1 MLNERKMSLIDSVY
15 KIPKAMENRL
25 KFWLLM
31 DAWCI
36 DDAVQIITGIDP
48 DKTIK
53 PSVTDNTGSRILGA
67 VTLFDGRQL
76 PSPPREETYR
86 LVGGEYFDSLELVE
100 DEGFDDIDDSEIEWR
115 REESNALK
123 AYFDKC
129 ASIARL
135 FNNPTTCPTSPKE
148 WIERALS
155 KNIAI
160 PWLALAKEKGLLPN
174 SMTEEFE
181 SPSKSNASTDKTYVP
196 SNVKR
201 EAGKLKT
208 QKMYQTWRKKY
219 RELVKIHGHRNL
231 KDKWY
236 SLQIEKMDIANGRDW
251 DTIRKNMK
259 L

>member
-1 MLNERKMSLIDSVY
+1 MSLIDSAY

-31 DAWCI
+31 DAWSI
-36 DDAVQIITGIDP
+36 DDAAQIITGIDP
-48 DKTIK
+48 DKTIQ
-53 PSVTDNTGSRILGA
+53 PSYTVNRSVGA
-67 VTLFDGRQL
+67 VTLFNGRQL
-76 PSPPREETYR
+76 PSSPPGETYR
-86 LVGGEYFDSLELVE
+86 LIHGEVFDSRELVE
-100 DEGFDDIDDSEIEWR
+100 DETFDDIYDAEIEWCS
-115 REESNALK
+115 EEWNALK
-123 AYFDKC
+123 AYFDNC

-181 SPSKSNASTDKTYVP
+181 SASKSNASTDKSYVP

-208 QKMYQTWRKKY
+208 QKMYQTWQKKY
-219 RELVKIHGHRNL
+219 RELVKLHGHRNMSGE
-231 KDKWY
+231 WY
-236 SLQIEKMDIANGRDW
+236 SQQIAKLEIAEGRDSNR
-251 DTIRKNMK
+251 ILRKMK
-259 L
+259 K

>member
-1 MLNERKMSLIDSVY
+1 MSLIDSAY

-31 DAWCI
+31 DAWSI
-36 DDAVQIITGIDP
+36 DDAAQIIAGIDP

-53 PSVTDNTGSRILGA
+53 PSITDNTGSRILGA

-76 PSPPREETYR
+76 PSPPREEAYR
-86 LVGGEYFDSLELVE
+86 LVGGEFFDSLELVE
-100 DEGFDDIDDSEIEWR
+100 DENFDDSSNDAEIEWR
-115 REESNALK
+115 REESNALES
-123 AYFDKC
+123 YFDKC

-155 KNIAI
+155 KKIAI
-160 PWLALAKEKGLLPN
+160 PWLALAKEKGLLTN
-174 SMTEEFE
+174 SMTEESE
-181 SPSKSNASTDKTYVP
+181 RASKSNASTDKSYKP

-208 QKMYQTWRKKY
+208 QKMYQTWQKKY
-219 RELVKIHGHRNL
+219 RELVKIHGHKNMSGE
-231 KDKWY
+231 WY
-236 SLQIEKMDIANGRDW
+236 SQQIAKLEIAKGRNSNR
-251 DTIRKNMK
+251 ILRMMK
-259 L
+259 

>member
-1 MLNERKMSLIDSVY
+1 
-15 KIPKAMENRL
+15 MENRL
-25 KFWLLM
+25 KFWLSM
-31 DAWCI
+31 DAWSI
-36 DDAVQIITGIDP
+36 DDAAQIITGIDP

-53 PSVTDNTGSRILGA
+53 PRVSDNTGSRILGRL
-67 VTLFDGRQL
+67 TLFDGCQL

-86 LVGGEYFDSLELVE
+86 FVGGELFDSLELVE
-100 DEGFDDIDDSEIEWR
+100 ENFDDIYDADIERR
-115 REESNALK
+115 REESNARK

-251 DTIRKNMK
+251 NTIYGEMRK
-259 L
+259 

>member
-1 MLNERKMSLIDSVY
+1 MSLNDSAY

-31 DAWCI
+31 DAWSI
-36 DDAVQIITGIDP
+36 DDATQIITGIDP

-53 PSVTDNTGSRILGA
+53 PSVTDNTGSRTLGRL
-67 VTLFDGRQL
+67 TLFDGCQL
-76 PSPPREETYR
+76 PSPPHEETYR
-86 LVGGEYFDSLELVE
+86 LVGGEFFDSLELVE
-100 DEGFDDIDDSEIEWR
+100 ENFDDIYDSEIEWR
-115 REESNALK
+115 REEWNVLES
-123 AYFDKC
+123 YFDKC
-129 ASIARL
+129 ANIARL

-181 SPSKSNASTDKTYVP
+181 SASKSNASTDKSYKP
-196 SNVKR
+196 SNSKR

-208 QKMYQTWRKKY
+208 QKMYQTWQKKY
-219 RELVKIHGHRNL
+219 RELVKIHGHKNMSGE
-231 KDKWY
+231 WY
-236 SLQIEKMDIANGRDW
+236 SQQIAKLEIAEGRDS
-251 DTIRKNMK
+251 DTIRGEMKN
-259 L
+259 

>member
-1 MLNERKMSLIDSVY
+1 MSLIDSAY

-31 DAWCI
+31 DAWSI
-36 DDAVQIITGIDP
+36 DDAAQIITGIDP

-53 PSVTDNTGSRILGA
+53 PSVTDNTGSRTLGRL
-67 VTLFDGRQL
+67 TLFDGCQL
-76 PSPPREETYR
+76 PSPPHEETYR
-86 LVGGEYFDSLELVE
+86 LIHGEFFDSLELVE
-100 DEGFDDIDDSEIEWR
+100 ENFDDIYDADIERR
-115 REESNALK
+115 REESNARK

-181 SPSKSNASTDKTYVP
+181 SASKSNASTDKSYVP

-208 QKMYQTWRKKY
+208 QKMYQTWQKKY
-219 RELVKIHGHRNL
+219 RELVKIHGHRNMSGE
-231 KDKWY
+231 WY
-236 SLQIEKMDIANGRDW
+236 SQQIAKLEIAKGRNSNS
-251 DTIRKNMK
+251 ILRNMK
-259 L
+259 KKNRA